1 MKTIHNV
8 KIQTFLCLLTTDT
21 MLNMLHE
28 LTHLILKSA
37 IIGDEQA
44 GAEKIQVICSYAHN
58 LSPPGVQSA
67 GILGCVPDLEYEN
80 CSRLHVLQ
88 ELIYRLNHPPHIR
101 TELGSQDALE
111 EKYHQD
117 ISSSCYSISYRTQGV
132 TQPLSASRSS
142 SRSEDEC
149 GACSLFSGI
158 YTAPPLCQTKFQVS
172 VPQP

>member
-1 MKTIHNV
+1 MKTTHNV
-8 KIQTFLCLLTTDT
+8 KIQTLLRLMTTGT

-44 GAEKIQVICSYAHN
+44 GAEKSQGTCSHAYN
-58 LSPPGVQSA
+58 PSPPGVQSA
-67 GILGCVPDLEYEN
+67 GILGCVPDLEYED
-80 CSRLHVLQ
+80 CSRLHALQ
-88 ELIYRLNHPPHIR
+88 EFIYRLNHPLHIR

-111 EKYHQD
+111 ENYHQD
-117 ISSSCYSISYRTQGV
+117 ISSSYCSISYRTQGV

-142 SRSEDEC
+142 SRTEDEC
-149 GACSLFSGI
+149 GAYSLFNGI

-172 VPQP
+172 VPQQ